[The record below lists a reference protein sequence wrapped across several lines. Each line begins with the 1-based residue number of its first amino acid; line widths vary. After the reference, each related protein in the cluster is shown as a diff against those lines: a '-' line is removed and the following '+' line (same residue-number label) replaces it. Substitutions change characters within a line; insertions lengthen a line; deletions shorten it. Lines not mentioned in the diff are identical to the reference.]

1 MKKLLFVAT
10 LLLGS
15 VLCGNLYAGVQ
26 TDIPLQIIDE
36 GGSGNN
42 TPKGPDNPLIIHQDD
57 NVLMLPSMGIGMVL
71 QLLDNTGVVVYSTF
85 VPAGTTQVVLPTT
98 MTGTY
103 ELRLITSTYYYMGYI
118 TL

>member
-26 TDIPLQIIDE
+26 TDIPLQIIDDSVV
-36 GGSGNN
+36 GDLG
-42 TPKGPDNPLIIHQDD
+42 TKGPNTPLIIHQDD
-57 NVLMLPSMGIGMVL
+57 NVLLLPSMGIDMVL
-71 QLLDNTGVVVYSTF
+71 QLLDDTGVVVYSTF